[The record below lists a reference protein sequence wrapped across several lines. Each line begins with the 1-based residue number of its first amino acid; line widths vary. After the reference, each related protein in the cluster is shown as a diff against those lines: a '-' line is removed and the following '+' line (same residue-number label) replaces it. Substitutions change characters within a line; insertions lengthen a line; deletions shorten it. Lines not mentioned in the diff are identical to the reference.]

1 MRTPPYLLLIVLLAG
16 LNSTVWPQAFPINSN
31 VALQPAEDQ
40 LIYRTQI
47 RYRNFEVDAT
57 DAQVNVWSQSNVFV
71 YGWTSSFSTV
81 LGVPLLYRDFEDDAS
96 SNEDFGIGDINLLL
110 RYQLWKKLGYLQSE
124 SWTALGGVQIPSYD
138 APFSSRSWDPIL
150 GTVYSWRKNRYGFDA
165 DLVFQL
171 NTENDRDMKQ
181 GNVLR
186 YDTALQYRLWPTKYT
201 AQTKWSLTGLLELNG
216 RAQGENKSAGHKI
229 GKTNSHQILLS
240 PGLVLAG
247 KRVKYEAGMQLP
259 IFQDIGRNAAE
270 DSIRLVFGVTITY

>member
-1 MRTPPYLLLIVLLAG
+1 MRSPPYLLLIVLLAG
-16 LNSTVWPQAFPINSN
+16 LNSSVWSQAFPINSD

-40 LIYRTQI
+40 LIYRTQM
-47 RYRNFEVDAT
+47 RYRNFDVDAT

-71 YGWTSSFSTV
+71 YGWTSSFSTI
-81 LGVPLLYRDFEDDAS
+81 LGVPLVYRDFEDDS
-96 SNEDFGIGDINLLL
+96 SNDDDFGVGDINLLL
-110 RYQLWKKLGYLQSE
+110 RYQLWKKLGYLQSK
-124 SWTALGGVQIPSYD
+124 SWTVLGGVQIPSYD

-186 YDTALQYRLWPTKYT
+186 YDTTLQYRLWPTKYT
-201 AQTKWSLTGLLELNG
+201 AQTEWSLTGLLELNG
-216 RAQGENKSAGHKI
+216 RHQRNNESAGHKI
-229 GKTNSHQILLS
+229 AKTNNHQVFLS

-247 KRVKYEAGMQLP
+247 KRVKYEVGMQLP
-259 IFQDIGRNAAE
+259 MFQDIGRNAAE
-270 DSIRLVFGVTITY
+270 DSIRLVFGITITY